1 MSKKLWNNS
10 ATSVM
15 KRVILCPPKYF
26 NFEPINVITED
37 WIEKGETADLD
48 AFKREHGELI
58 QAYEENGV
66 EVVLMDPTPGLPY
79 QVYARD
85 FGASIAEG
93 VIMGAFREPV
103 RKGESEQYEA
113 KLKELGV
120 PVVARCTAGAFEGG
134 DFWFLDEYTI
144 AHGVVART
152 DWDGFNN
159 IKPQLEE
166 LGYDAVGVDCPRDNL
181 HLDMCFN
188 IVADKVAVVCTEA
201 LPYNFLRMLEK
212 RGFNLIDV
220 PQEGVYRHHCNLQNI
235 GNDRVISFENNKKVN
250 EAMEALG
257 ITVIKPHL
265 EQILKGGGG
274 PHCMTFPLERG

>member
-1 MSKKLWNNS
+1 MAKKLWNNS

-15 KRVILCPPKYF
+15 KRVILCPPT
-26 NFEPINVITED
+26 NFEFQPINVITEE
-37 WIEKGETADLD
+37 WLEKGEKANKEACL
-48 AFKREHGELI
+48 KEHAEFV

-66 EVVLMDPTPGLPY
+66 EVVLMDPTPGLTY
-79 QVYARD
+79 QVFARD

-93 VIMGAFREPV
+93 VVIGAFREPV
-103 RKGESEQYEA
+103 RAGETEVYEA

-152 DWDGFNN
+152 DWDGFHNVQR
-159 IKPQLEE
+159 QLEE
-166 LGYDAVGVDCPRDNL
+166 FGYSVVGVPCKRENL

-188 IVADKVAVVCTEA
+188 IVAEKTAVVCKDA
-201 LPYNFLRMLEK
+201 LPDNFLAMLEK
-212 RGFNLIDV
+212 RGFDLIDV
-220 PQEGVYRHHCNLQNI
+220 PQEGVFRHHANLQNI
-235 GNDRVISFENNKKVN
+235 GNDRVISFENNTKTN
-250 EAMEALG
+250 EAMRARG
-257 ITVIKPHL
+257 ITVITPNL